1 MKIWDMIANEDMGY
15 AGKIKIWDM
24 LTSED
29 MGYAGKLRYGIFCH

>member
-1 MKIWDMIANEDMGY
+1 MIANEDMGY